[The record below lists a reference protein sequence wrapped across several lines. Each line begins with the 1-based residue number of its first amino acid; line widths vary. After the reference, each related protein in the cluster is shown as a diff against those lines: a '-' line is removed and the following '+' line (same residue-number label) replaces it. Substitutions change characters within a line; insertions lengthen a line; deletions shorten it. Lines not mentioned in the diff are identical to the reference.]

1 VKIRPWY
8 IAVLSATL
16 YFAVEYISENEGRT
30 FLALK
35 NIPQANIDKARELM
49 ELQRKGIDE
58 LKNSAAL
65 LQQPKLKMPEP
76 TSDITAAQRIQDT
89 APSQWLA
96 EQQTRLQQEAEEAK
110 KGRDTAMEER
120 KGLTDQLKDFFTGR
134 ETAEDKLRGTMDE
147 FGVTDMNARMTTQ
160 IEQIQAT
167 QLHLNDLTTQ
177 RDGALMA
184 LGQQGIATPFITG
197 QQARVAQ
204 AYDSRINSAAAK
216 MGAETAYLQAQQ
228 GLLQNAMS
236 MVGQIVDAFTY
247 DTKMELDKYSMFLD
261 LNKEEIGMM
270 DVEYQRALEGQQRYW
285 EMRYEEERA
294 DRTFVLNNM
303 LQFGEAGISHTDSPE
318 QAVNK
323 INNWIRTQPT
333 PVDIELRTIGKQL
346 YQVVTDPNTGEVTT
360 TLLAED
366 MSQFDLEAF
375 KGQITSE
382 RQLELAGYQS
392 QLRMVEAGY
401 KEQLKRETDI
411 IRGVGESS
419 KWDESR
425 RLAMSILSSNPL
437 ATENEVVNLIR
448 ENTNLPVGDAQRVVR
463 ESRMEQ
469 KFLDDRFLISTYGED
484 QLRETAKKE
493 GFTKKEGIFGF
504 RKTVGDIDAY
514 LDSIITTIE
523 AHRRQGMSDY
533 DILRKMQ

>member
-1 VKIRPWY
+1 
-8 IAVLSATL
+8 
-16 YFAVEYISENEGRT
+16 
-30 FLALK
+30 
-35 NIPQANIDKARELM
+35 
-49 ELQRKGIDE
+49 
-58 LKNSAAL
+58 
-65 LQQPKLKMPEP
+65 
-76 TSDITAAQRIQDT
+76 
-89 APSQWLA
+89 
-96 EQQTRLQQEAEEAK
+96 
-110 KGRDTAMEER
+110 
-120 KGLTDQLKDFFTGR
+120 
-134 ETAEDKLRGTMDE
+134 
-147 FGVTDMNARMTTQ
+147 
-160 IEQIQAT
+160 
-167 QLHLNDLTTQ
+167 
-177 RDGALMA
+177 
-184 LGQQGIATPFITG
+184 
-197 QQARVAQ
+197 
-204 AYDSRINSAAAK
+204 
-216 MGAETAYLQAQQ
+216 
-228 GLLQNAMS
+228 
-236 MVGQIVDAFTY
+236 
-247 DTKMELDKYSMFLD
+247 
-261 LNKEEIGMM
+261 MM

-285 EMRYEEERA
+285 EMRYEEKRK
-294 DRTFVLNNM
+294 DREMVVKMFLEF
-303 LQFGEAGISHTDSPE
+303 QEAGIGYGDSIE
-318 QAVNK
+318 EAMKKASKWASENIEWDIKLEKIGNK
-323 INNWIRTQPT
+323 LVQI
-333 PVDIELRTIGKQL
+333 
-346 YQVVTDPNTGEVTT
+346 VTNPKTGESEIIE
-360 TLLAED
+360 LAED
-366 MSQFDLEAF
+366 YSDFDLAEF
-375 KGQITSE
+375 KEGLTSE

-392 QLRMVEAGY
+392 QLRIGEAGY